1 MGCIERGNDVKEKE
15 RKKHPN
21 HPKPPPP
28 RTVGEEGGH
37 LFALTIALLVVII
50 FLGGFAAGLGMR
62 I

>member
-1 MGCIERGNDVKEKE
+1 MGCAERGNDVKEKE

-28 RTVGEEGGH
+28 RTVGEEGSY
-37 LFALTIALLVVII
+37 LFPLMVTLLVGII
-50 FLGGFAAGLGMR
+50 FLGGVAVGLGMR